1 MDMTV
6 NKITNFQF
14 GSFVLILLV
23 AMISGCSKGNP
34 KTAAVKGMIK
44 TKQGQPCGKA
54 LIVFHPLEKS
64 RLNDPKPVATAEDS
78 GEFVVRTF
86 TLDDGAVP
94 GEYGVTVVWPGENQG
109 NSGLS
114 LSGEGSSGGADRLGG
129 KYGNPKDPKI
139 KVTIPANG
147 DLNMKIEIEG

>member
-1 MDMTV
+1 
-6 NKITNFQF
+6 
-14 GSFVLILLV
+14 
-23 AMISGCSKGNP
+23 
-34 KTAAVKGMIK
+34 
-44 TKQGQPCGKA
+44 
-54 LIVFHPLEKS
+54 
-64 RLNDPKPVATAEDS
+64 LNDPKPVATAEDS

-86 TLDDGAVP
+86 TMDDGAVP

-147 DLNMKIEIEG
+147 DLNMKIEIDG